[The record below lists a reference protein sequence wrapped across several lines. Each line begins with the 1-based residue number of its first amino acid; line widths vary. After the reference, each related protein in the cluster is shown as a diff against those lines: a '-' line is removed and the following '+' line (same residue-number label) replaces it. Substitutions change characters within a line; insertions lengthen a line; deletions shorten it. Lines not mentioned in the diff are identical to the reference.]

1 MGQAVSNK
9 NRVLELIGDNRRA
22 IKLLG
27 VKRLGL
33 FGSFV
38 RDEQDDQSDVDFIV
52 EFEQGKKSFDNFVQL
67 AYLLEGLLGRRVELV
82 TPEALSPYIGPWI
95 LKEVEYAA

>member
-1 MGQAVSNK
+1 MGQTVSNK
-9 NRVLELIGDNRRA
+9 NRVLELIGENRGA

-27 VKRLGL
+27 VRKLGL

-52 EFEQGKKSFDNFVQL
+52 EFEQGEKSFDNFVQL
-67 AYLLEGLLGRRVELV
+67 AYLLEDLLGRRVELV
-82 TPEALSPYIGPWI
+82 TPESLSPYIGPRI